1 MMNARRNFLRATVC
15 GAALFSA
22 GALTTIS
29 NNAFAACGTGG
40 QCAVTGGYGSDVTFS
55 GGTYESI
62 FWTPN
67 MTALYA
73 ANPGSVINAD
83 NVTVTSASG
92 ILASFADKVWVE
104 NGGTINLTN
113 ADVFGGL
120 FALRASGTDSQIT
133 MTGGSISVAE
143 NAAWA
148 GGTSTLIF
156 NGGVAITTTG
166 PLSVGL
172 DIREDASAFFDGS
185 EINASG
191 LFSFGAYAAD
201 RARLT
206 FTNAGIGVNGFA
218 ATGVGGR
225 DDTSLMFDRTNIA
238 VSGDYGMGIFVLD
251 NAKLDFADGTIEV
264 TGADSAAVY
273 GSGTGGATRLS
284 FEQAQIIA
292 SGDRSAGID
301 LSGGAIATFDHGTI
315 EAKGTGTQSVH
326 VSERARLSLTNSSIV
341 SEGFNA
347 SAILFNDGPGSGSSN
362 GSVVTMTNGE
372 IVASGLATAITA
384 VGGQGNQL
392 NITDTRIEGGNR
404 LVEVWDFTDPA
415 TGFVHP
421 TGLSLNADNSVLVGN
436 AQVTAGSRL
445 SMNLQDSL
453 WAVRHDAT
461 GSGVS
466 RVSTLDFANSV
477 IRFDT
482 PAGGAGGT
490 YQSLTVGAGS
500 PGTANVYNIGSNS
513 HIEMNTFINSGGN
526 WTNQYT
532 DRLFILG
539 NVNGKTLLK
548 INEMAGSSGASTSLH
563 GTNAAHE
570 GISLAQVSGAAQQD
584 SFYLEGGYMTLAG
597 KPYVHRLYAFG
608 PGSSYGAADTG
619 QQQVGGTA
627 HWDYRLQNEFIRNRH
642 GWAVQVVPQVA
653 SYLTAPTALFQAGFT
668 DVGNLHN
675 RLGEVRQS
683 AAIEGEEPTKSR
695 GNFFLRGYGGDYDY
709 HSDLSSIH
717 YGYDAD
723 IRYAAVQ
730 AGGNLYGFDTAGG
743 RMLFGLAG
751 SYGDLAFSPDRL
763 DSRKTSMD
771 VWSAAAYASWLG
783 NDGLYIDTILS
794 YGGFS
799 GSVSTQRYDHT
810 AKLKGTSFTASIEAG
825 QRFAFGS
832 DGWSIEPQAQ
842 LIYQRLSFD
851 RAHDIDDFAIVLGH
865 PDQWVGRL
873 GGKLSKELA
882 VENMERFIVYGK
894 LNLIHG
900 FSGGDRV
907 FLGDNFHIG
916 AFGTQI
922 EGGLGLNLD
931 MTKNASLYGD
941 VSYQGR
947 VGDGGSNGLS
957 LNGGLRFQF

>member
-1 MMNARRNFLRATVC
+1 MMDARRSFLRATVC

-22 GALTTIS
+22 GVLTTIS

-40 QCAVTGGYGSDVTFS
+40 QCAVIGGYGSDVTFS
-55 GGTYESI
+55 GDTYESI

-73 ANPGSVINAD
+73 ANPGSIINAD

-113 ADVFGGL
+113 ANVFGGL
-120 FALRASGTDSQIT
+120 FGLRATGADSRIT
-133 MTGGSISVAE
+133 MTGGSISVAG

-156 NGGVAITTTG
+156 NGVAIATAG
-166 PLSVGL
+166 PFSAGL
-172 DIREDASAFFDGS
+172 DVREDASAFFDS
-185 EINASG
+185 NEIDASG
-191 LFSFGAYAAD
+191 VFSFGAYAAD

-206 FTNAGIGVNGFA
+206 FTNAGIGVSGLA
-218 ATGVGGR
+218 AIGVGGR

-251 NAKLDFADGTIEV
+251 NAKLDFADGKIEI

-273 GSGTGGATRLS
+273 GSDLAKLS
-284 FEQAQIIA
+284 FDQAQIIA

-301 LSGGAIATFDHGTI
+301 LSGNAVATFDNGTI
-315 EAKGTGTQSVH
+315 EAKGAGAQGVY
-326 VSERARLSLTNSSIV
+326 VSERAHLSLTNSAIAA
-341 SEGFNA
+341 EGFDA
-347 SAILFNDGPGSGSSN
+347 SAILFDDRFGSGSSN
-362 GSVVTMTNGE
+362 SSIVTMENGE
-372 IVASGLATAITA
+372 IIASGLATAITA
-384 VGGQGNQL
+384 VGGRENQL
-392 NITDTRIEGGNR
+392 NITDTRIEGGSR

-421 TGLSLNADNSVLVGN
+421 TGLSLNAGNSVMEGGTR
-436 AQVTAGSRL
+436 VTAGSRL
-445 SMNLQDSL
+445 SMNLQNSL
-453 WAVRHDAT
+453 WLVRHDAT
-461 GSGVS
+461 GSGGS
-466 RVSTLDFANSV
+466 RVSTLDFSDSI
-477 IRFDT
+477 IRFDA
-482 PAGGAGGT
+482 PVGGAGGT
-490 YQSLTVGAGS
+490 YQSLTVGAGN
-500 PGTANVYNIGSNS
+500 PGTADAYNIGANS
-513 HIEMNTFINSGGN
+513 HIEMNTFINSGGI

-608 PGSSYGAADTG
+608 PGSSYGAADIG
-619 QQQVGGTA
+619 QQQVGGTT

-653 SYLTAPTALFQAGFT
+653 SYLTAPTALFQAGFM

-709 HSDLSSIH
+709 HSDLSAIH

-810 AKLKGTSFTASIEAG
+810 AKLKGNSFTASIEAG
-825 QRFAFGS
+825 QSFALGS

-851 RAHDIDDFAIVLGH
+851 RAHDIDDFAIVLGS

-907 FLGDNFHIG
+907 FLGDNFHVG
-916 AFGTQI
+916 EFGTQI